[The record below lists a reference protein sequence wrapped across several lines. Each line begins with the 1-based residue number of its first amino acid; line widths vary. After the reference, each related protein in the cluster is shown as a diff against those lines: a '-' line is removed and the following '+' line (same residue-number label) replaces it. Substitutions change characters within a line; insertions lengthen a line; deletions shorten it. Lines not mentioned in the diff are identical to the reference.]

1 MLLYTIA
8 THTQPIEGI
17 VRENAQKIDVNTHY
31 IEQIAK
37 LSNDY
42 GVPITI
48 AIIVMFLGVAYVLF
62 SLREAKV
69 ERKADREFRQKDH
82 DERIRMNDIR
92 MQREDANTQFW
103 HEALQKMTEVVTKST
118 LTAENVE
125 RTLATTAQMHVDLD
139 KEVQCISA
147 RVECMAKDVIVVK
160 ESVGDNQKVIETLAG
175 IDKGLSRME
184 RKVAELIV
192 YIKKGDEKGDL

>member
-17 VRENAQKIDVNTHY
+17 VRENAQKIDANTHY

-37 LSNDY
+37 FSNDY

-82 DERIRMNDIR
+82 DERIRMNEIR
-92 MQREDANTQFW
+92 MQREDANTRFW

-147 RVECMAKDVIVVK
+147 RVEGLTKDVIVVK

-192 YIKKGDEKGDL
+192 YIKGGDEKGDL